1 VFGRIIAAAAVLSAA
16 ALITTGCGSQVRAQE
31 ARAAADAF
39 LTSVSNSDWTSACAD
54 LLPKTREQLESLTGS
69 DCDQALGSLNLQGAQ
84 AADVEVWGDQALAR
98 TSGDA
103 VFLTEMSN
111 GWRVRAAGCQT
122 RGEQPAECE
131 LEG

>member
-1 VFGRIIAAAAVLSAA
+1 VFGRIIAGAAVLCTM
-16 ALITTGCGSQVRAQE
+16 ALISTGCGSQTRAQE

-39 LTSVSNSDWTSACAD
+39 LTAVSNSDWTSACAN

-69 DCDQALGSLNLQGAQ
+69 DCDQALESLNLQGAHT
-84 AADVEVWGDQALAR
+84 AGVEVWGDQALAR

-103 VFLTEMSN
+103 VFLTELSD